1 MFWQLNIYL
10 AMAVLGFCFAMRVG
24 FSMKAGFNY
33 LPARYMIGFGVGELY
48 MSLGLVM
55 YLVDYEYRLSGL
67 CG

>member
-10 AMAVLGFCFAMRVG
+10 AMAVLGIYLALRVG
-24 FSMKAGFNY
+24 FSMKAGFVF
-33 LPARYMIGFGVGELY
+33 LPARYAIGFALGELY

>member
-10 AMAVLGFCFAMRVG
+10 AMAVLGIYLALRVG

-33 LPARYMIGFGVGELY
+33 LPVRYMIGFGVGELY

-55 YLVDYEYRLSGL
+55 YLVDYGYRLSGL

>member
-10 AMAVLGFCFAMRVG
+10 AMAVLGIYLALRVG
-24 FSMKAGFNY
+24 FSMKAGFVF
-33 LPARYMIGFGVGELY
+33 LPARYAIGFALGELY

-55 YLVDYEYRLSGL
+55 YLVDYGYRLSGL